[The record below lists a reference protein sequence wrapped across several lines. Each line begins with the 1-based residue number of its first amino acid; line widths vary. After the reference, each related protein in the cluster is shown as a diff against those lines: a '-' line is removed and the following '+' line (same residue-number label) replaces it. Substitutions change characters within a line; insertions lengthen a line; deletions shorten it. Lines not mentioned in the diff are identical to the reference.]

1 MIQRGVCAARLEQ
14 ALVRALLDDLAVV
27 DDQNHVGLTVV
38 ESLCA
43 MTNEVVPCISV
54 CVAF

>member
-27 DDQNHVGLTVV
+27 DDQNHVGLTDRRKPVRDD
-38 ESLCA
+38 
-43 MTNEVVPCISV
+43 EVVPCISV